1 MEILNLMSTDR
12 GAASAQLGAA
22 LNARVFDYLDNYKL
36 DEAGKSAGS
45 NVSFARVSAIGS
57 KDSSEK

>member
-1 MEILNLMSTDR
+1 MEILNLMATDR

-36 DEAGKSAGS
+36 DEAGKSA
-45 NVSFARVSAIGS
+45 VSSVAFAKVSDIGS
-57 KDSSEK
+57 KAGSEK

>member
-1 MEILNLMSTDR
+1 MSTDR